1 MLHRKRRGLADDA
14 RAYPTTLEELH
25 FTYIKD
31 SMKSKGNK
39 TKQRRVLTNT
49 HQMLRVG
56 ANPILAGIR
65 LQPDRSFMR
74 KLKRIFSPLP
84 LARRQ

>member
-1 MLHRKRRGLADDA
+1 MLHRKRGGQADDA

-31 SMKSKGNK
+31 SMKSGNK

-65 LQPDRSFMR
+65 LQPDRSFKR